1 MIAAKQEAF
10 EESIRLKNQFR
21 NLDED
26 EIEFLDSVLESTRAK
41 EEAVKK
47 ETKEQLDL
55 FRRQQE
61 EADKALLDAAGNE
74 STVAPATAGSPSA
87 EEGQWAVNAR
97 KRKRAKEKEV
107 LKGVKLRKSS
117 STIEQV
123 ASPSTETDPVPS
135 IPKSK
140 SNPSNSKPVQ
150 KAGQAT
156 VKDAVIKTGI
166 TLSSTEERSGE
177 KGPSATSSA
186 KPTNGGLPSL
196 GLGDYSSDDE
206 S

>member
-1 MIAAKQEAF
+1 M
-10 EESIRLKNQFR
+10 KNQFR

-61 EADKALLDAAGNE
+61 EADKALLDAAGNK
-74 STVAPATAGSPSA
+74 STVAPATAGSPPT

-117 STIEQV
+117 STSEHV
-123 ASPSTETDPVPS
+123 ASPSTANHS
-135 IPKSK
+135 ILFAPNVKSK
-140 SNPSNSKPVQ
+140 PSNSKTVPEEH
-150 KAGQAT
+150 QAT
-156 VKDAVIKTGI
+156 AKDANLKASAKSRPSVENT
-166 TLSSTEERSGE
+166 SST
-177 KGPSATSSA
+177 ASST
-186 KPTNGGLPSL
+186 KLTNGGLPGL

>member
-61 EADKALLDAAGNE
+61 EADKALLDAAGND
-74 STVAPATAGSPSA
+74 STVTPATAGSA
-87 EEGQWAVNAR
+87 LAKEGQWAVNAR

-117 STIEQV
+117 STSEPV
-123 ASPSTETDPVPS
+123 ASATDEIHSIPS
-135 IPKSK
+135 IPNPKSIT
-140 SNPSNSKPVQ
+140 PDSKPVQ
-150 KAGQAT
+150 KEGQTIA
-156 VKDAVIKTGI
+156 KDAVIKMGI
-166 TLSSTEERSGE
+166 TPSFTEKRSVEKDSST
-177 KGPSATSSA
+177 SSSP
-186 KPTNGGLPSL
+186 KPTNGGLPGL

>member
-1 MIAAKQEAF
+1 M
-10 EESIRLKNQFR
+10 
-21 NLDED
+21 
-26 EIEFLDSVLESTRAK
+26 LESTRAK

-74 STVAPATAGSPSA
+74 ATVAPATAGSSPM

-97 KRKRAKEKEV
+97 KRKRVKEKEV

-117 STIEQV
+117 STSEQV
-123 ASPSTETDPVPS
+123 ASPSTENHSVSSIFNTESNPPKSTPVP
-135 IPKSK
+135 
-140 SNPSNSKPVQ
+140 NE
-150 KAGQAT
+150 GQAA
-156 VKDAVIKTGI
+156 VKYADSNVGI
-166 TLSSTEERSGE
+166 NSSPSEELSVQHSSSTT
-177 KGPSATSSA
+177 PST
-186 KPTNGGLPSL
+186 KPTNGGLPGL

>member
-1 MIAAKQEAF
+1 MTAAKQEAF

-26 EIEFLDSVLESTRAK
+26 EIEFLDSVLESTRVK
-41 EEAVKK
+41 EEAVEK

-61 EADKALLDAAGNE
+61 EADKALLDAAGNN
-74 STVAPATAGSPSA
+74 STVAPATAGSPLA
-87 EEGQWAVNAR
+87 EEGQWAVNGR

-107 LKGVKLRKSS
+107 LKGVKLRRSS
-117 STIEQV
+117 STSGQV
-123 ASPSTETDPVPS
+123 APPTTETYIPS
-135 IPKSK
+135 ILNPK
-140 SNPSNSKPVQ
+140 SNPSSSKPVQ
-150 KAGQAT
+150 KEGDAIA
-156 VKDAVIKTGI
+156 KDIGITTGI
-166 TLSSTEERSGE
+166 TPSFTEKRSVEKDSSTS
-177 KGPSATSSA
+177 SSA
-186 KPTNGGLPSL
+186 KPANGGLPGL